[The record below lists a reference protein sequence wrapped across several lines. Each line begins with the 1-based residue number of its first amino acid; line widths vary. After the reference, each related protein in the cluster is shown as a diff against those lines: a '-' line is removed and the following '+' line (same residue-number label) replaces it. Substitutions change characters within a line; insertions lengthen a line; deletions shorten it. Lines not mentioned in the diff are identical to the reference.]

1 MKNDIPEFKYT
12 KCDHC
17 RKEFTIQI
25 EKRSLGDSVEQEY
38 FKCPE
43 CGREYTILIT
53 DKELRKKIERRQRLA
68 AILRKQ
74 GKTLGV
80 AGIRR
85 KVKEMN
91 ELKKDIMDGSKKLR
105 EQYLKES

>member
-17 RKEFTIQI
+17 RKEFAIRI

-43 CGREYTILIT
+43 CGQEYTILIT
-53 DKELRKKIERRQRLA
+53 DKKLRKKIERRQRLA
-68 AILRKQ
+68 EILRKS
-74 GKTLGV
+74 GKTVGMK
-80 AGIRR
+80 GIRR
-85 KVKEMN
+85 KVKEMD
-91 ELKKDIMDGSKKLR
+91 ELKKDIQNRAEKLR
-105 EQYLKES
+105 SQYLES